1 MSGTHPHQ
9 WSPRRF
15 YTCFPF
21 QSAAAVKYGKEPSRP
36 TRTGLSDSF
45 RSARN
50 SLRRVIGT
58 GLAESATPMK
68 NAIRLAPKSQSIG
81 IENFVTHNG
90 DFEFYKINGKYY
102 DTEAIQQFLVKTLNV
117 PMPATVDSAAIAGMM
132 DLLRVQGCF
141 ALSARYAVC
150 FEMDGGGPMDP
161 NVEYPV
167 VWHYEEIG
175 KMFEKALND
184 MIDEKNIRSLEDISS
199 SDELREELV
208 NKVRSSFLELGSSK
222 TLHHRMESVIYALDD
237 FVSFDIEKGNLGKFV
252 KATVDA
258 FFDNDLLH
266 SMRIFIENAK
276 GSFGLCVTTSMDAHR
291 QVLFAAK
298 GQTLSVAF
306 YPRKGVICYGS
317 EQAAVKAGL
326 NYEIPQGKSMFG
338 TDIECVDENA
348 VRLDLDDLGGEICLL
363 DWGYGGDEEPAV
375 SPPNRNL
382 AVYKVMGGAVNVI
395 LLHQE
400 NAMNKSSKLHTRLV
414 ELENNEFI
422 KPLLD
427 DCDDPVLKDIQDI
440 PRICANIQA
449 DWHDVGLNRMTAWH
463 LGQCVKKRM
472 QALVDGTIDSHKNS
486 VDILVIGCE
495 VSLWAAE
502 QFVSDLQKCF
512 PKLGVKAVSSNK
524 LLGLFGQELVM
535 PSIGFPFTQKTL
547 DMKDPIVI
555 IVSHSGGTFA
565 PLACSNLMQSFSSS
579 IFAVT
584 SEWDTQVGKQLRS
597 MHGDKNDVLTS
608 RIFSTEVGVRPA
620 EPCSVSVV
628 ATHQLLTKI
637 FEHICVT
644 ILSDPHFRSITGSV
658 ITERDLQTLERCNL
672 ANIKSL
678 ERIVG
683 VDHRGYEIQKSMK
696 DTEEELRAAG
706 DIWSEHILENAKA
719 YIMSFVYIV
728 VTVVAGF
735 PLISGIAYAAGLRG
749 DKYPGDQIFYLLRF
763 LDALVYFWLPQINI
777 FILRL
782 FQGRNLRHRM
792 VGRTVVIGDPCS
804 WVAQSAEAFLSKIFA
819 CSYSIAG
826 LNVLSG
832 NPADHLVHRHTH
844 RVVRGSL
851 LVCGRPDGR
860 LTALTTLEASTCL
873 AVNQASSIQSIGG
886 TCESI
891 TIGHNLSKLPLSFK
905 GIFLETYRPQFLCE
919 KLLDDAD
926 DVGNFDLDKSK
937 HKPMQLTSTG
947 NLKADGTS
955 FVDLDRVPTIY
966 EHDDEHGSSVSSSDD
981 EFLESLLHEDSDS
994 SKDQINAHQ
1003 DTSSNNDDAA
1013 NSFTDFLEFLHSADT
1028 SSDENGNSSAGRD
1041 DEDRKNL
1048 EPKRKQPRENGWSK
1062 LRTSITRRMTSSDE
1076 DDLNSSFFSTESE
1089 RNNDRPRPR
1098 GGTIKKASN
1107 AEDNDMGNILFS
1119 KESQEAN
1126 QRRPSR
1132 RQRSQ
1137 LKNSL
1142 TRISI
1147 TKPRSSLDEE
1157 LNISFISTESET
1169 RSEQTRSQSPGE
1181 DDDLGNSFV
1190 SKQSQ
1195 DYNRR
1200 RPARRQQNQL
1210 KNSLTRITL
1219 RKGSSLSSDQDEPK
1233 GRSSASL
1240 LGEYSNMEKEAREK
1254 ATSKG
1259 AHGDHHHLDTVINDM
1274 IKERKGHDRM
1284 VEIFHEFDTNNNG
1297 FIEFRE
1303 FVVAYKKINPDVS
1316 IVQLQAMFEEA
1327 DMDGNG
1333 SLDLNEFVQMTKMPH
1348 VDVLGK
1354 LSVVNRDARGLVQV
1368 MPSAERYFGEEL
1380 EKNATKGVGAFIMSQ
1395 SQHLSMELYESRIAS
1410 VERFVAM
1417 TVMFHQMGMRVQ
1429 SFFPRISFGFLG
1441 YRMDR
1446 THSIMRIAT
1455 TASPV
1460 SGADVR
1466 DRMLELHLR
1475 FKIQKAVN
1483 LVARKYMQWRKR
1495 QVVTSTPEVIGP
1507 TTHDK
1512 LLKEG
1517 CMNRRKSL

>member
-947 NLKADGTS
+947 NLKAGRTS
-955 FVDLDRVPTIY
+955 FIDRSSVPTIY
-966 EHDDEHGSSVSSSDD
+966 EHDDELDSSVSSNDD
-981 EFLESLLHEDSDS
+981 GYLDSLINEGSGPPEDQTNIHQAASSNKDDGATSFAEFLEILESDVDSATDQGSSHLDS
-994 SKDQINAHQ
+994 
-1003 DTSSNNDDAA
+1003 
-1013 NSFTDFLEFLHSADT
+1013 
-1028 SSDENGNSSAGRD
+1028 SSDENGRNSGGADSEAAQ
-1041 DEDRKNL
+1041 NP
-1048 EPKRKQPRENGWSK
+1048 EPKRRPPRENGWSK
-1062 LRTSITRRMTSSDE
+1062 LRTSITRRRTSSDD

-1089 RNNDRPRPR
+1089 TRSERAEYDDWPQSR
-1098 GGTIKKASN
+1098 GDTIKKASN
-1107 AEDNDMGNILFS
+1107 AEANDLGNIVLS

-1126 QRRPSR
+1126 RRRSSR
-1132 RQRSQ
+1132 RQQSQ

-1142 TRISI
+1142 TRI
-1147 TKPRSSLDEE
+1147 T
-1157 LNISFISTESET
+1157 
-1169 RSEQTRSQSPGE
+1169 
-1181 DDDLGNSFV
+1181 
-1190 SKQSQ
+1190 
-1195 DYNRR
+1195 RR
-1200 RPARRQQNQL
+1200 RA
-1210 KNSLTRITL
+1210 
-1219 RKGSSLSSDQDEPK
+1219 GSFSSDQDEPK

-1274 IKERKGHDRM
+1274 IKERKGYDRL
-1284 VEIFHEFDTNNNG
+1284 VEIFNDIDVDNNG
-1297 FIEFRE
+1297 VIEFRE
-1303 FVVAYKKINPDVS
+1303 FAVTYKNINPDAS

-1327 DMDGNG
+1327 DIDGTG
-1333 SLDLNEFVQMTKMPH
+1333 TLDLNEFVQMSKTLQ
-1348 VDVLGK
+1348 VDALGK
-1354 LSVVNRDARGLVQV
+1354 MSVINRDSRGLVQV
-1368 MPSAERYFGEEL
+1368 MPSTERYFGEEL
-1380 EKNATKGVGAFIMSQ
+1380 ESTVPEGVGAFALSQ
-1395 SQHLSMELYESRIAS
+1395 SQHMAMELHESRVAS
-1410 VERFVAM
+1410 MERFVAM
-1417 TVMFHQMGMRVQ
+1417 TVMFHQMGRRVQ
-1429 SFFPRISFGFLG
+1429 SFFPRISFGLLG

-1483 LVARKYMQWRKR
+1483 LVARRYKHWKR
-1495 QVVTSTPEVIGP
+1495 NGTNFGMSGGESFVDSE
-1507 TTHDK
+1507 
-1512 LLKEG
+1512 
-1517 CMNRRKSL
+1517 KSL

>member
-1 MSGTHPHQ
+1 MGNNLSGWSDPAFNPDSSGKRLVRGFFGHTRFATSSKATMSGTHPHQ

-427 DCDDPVLKDIQDI
+427 DCADPVLKDIQDI
-440 PRICANIQA
+440 PRICANIQE
-449 DWHDVGLNRMTAWH
+449 DWRDVGLNRMTAWH

-472 QALVDGTIDSHKNS
+472 QAHVDGLIENHASQ
-486 VDILVIGCE
+486 VDILVTGCE

-512 PKLGVKAVSSNK
+512 PKLYVKSVSSNK

-597 MHGDKNDVLTS
+597 MYGDKNDLLTS

-628 ATHQLLTKI
+628 ATHQLLTNI
-637 FEHICVT
+637 FEHICMQ
-644 ILSDPHFRSITGSV
+644 IISNPHFRSITGSI
-658 ITERDLQTLERCNL
+658 ITERDLQTLERCNVE
-672 ANIKSL
+672 NIKSL

-683 VDHRGYEIQKSMK
+683 VDRKGNEVHQLLKQ
-696 DTEEELRAAG
+696 TEEELRAAG

-719 YIMSFVYIV
+719 YIMSFVYII
-728 VTVVAGF
+728 VTVTIGY

-749 DKYPGDQIFYLLRF
+749 DKNPGDRIFYLLRF
-763 LDALVYFWLPQINI
+763 LDALLYFWLPQINI

-792 VGRTVVIGDPCS
+792 VGRTVVIGDPCP

-851 LVCGRPDGR
+851 FVCGRPDGR

-891 TIGHNLSKLPLSFK
+891 TIGHNMSELPLSFK
-905 GIFLETYRPQFLCE
+905 GIFLETHRPQFLCE
-919 KLLDDAD
+919 KLLDDVDTAEKKARNKD
-926 DVGNFDLDKSK
+926 MK
-937 HKPMQLTSTG
+937 LTATG
-947 NLKADGTS
+947 NLKTNRTT
-955 FVDLDRVPTIY
+955 F
-966 EHDDEHGSSVSSSDD
+966 
-981 EFLESLLHEDSDS
+981 SDS
-994 SKDQINAHQ
+994 SEHD
-1003 DTSSNNDDAA
+1003 SSTG
-1013 NSFTDFLEFLHSADT
+1013 SVPGQGLPTIK
-1028 SSDENGNSSAGRD
+1028 EN
-1041 DEDRKNL
+1041 
-1048 EPKRKQPRENGWSK
+1048 EPKRGLSMRRFSSK
-1062 LRTSITRRMTSSDE
+1062 KDVG
-1076 DDLNSSFFSTESE
+1076 D
-1089 RNNDRPRPR
+1089 
-1098 GGTIKKASN
+1098 
-1107 AEDNDMGNILFS
+1107 
-1119 KESQEAN
+1119 
-1126 QRRPSR
+1126 
-1132 RQRSQ
+1132 
-1137 LKNSL
+1137 
-1142 TRISI
+1142 
-1147 TKPRSSLDEE
+1147 E
-1157 LNISFISTESET
+1157 LN
-1169 RSEQTRSQSPGE
+1169 
-1181 DDDLGNSFV
+1181 V
-1190 SKQSQ
+1190 SKRKSV
-1195 DYNRR
+1195 
-1200 RPARRQQNQL
+1200 
-1210 KNSLTRITL
+1210 L
-1219 RKGSSLSSDQDEPK
+1219 RFRSKRGMPGDELNTSK
-1233 GRSSASL
+1233 HRSSASL
-1240 LGEYSNMEKEAREK
+1240 LGAYSNMEKEAKSK
-1254 ATSKG
+1254 ASKVG
-1259 AHGDHHHLDTVINDM
+1259 IHDTHHLDTVIADL
-1274 IKERKGHDRM
+1274 IKETKGHDRA
-1284 VEIFHEFDTNNNG
+1284 VEIFHSIDADGSGELDFEEFT
-1297 FIEFRE
+1297 
-1303 FVVAYKKINPDVS
+1303 VAYKKINPDVS
-1316 IVQLQAMFEEA
+1316 MVQLQAMFEES
-1327 DMDGNG
+1327 DIDGSG
-1333 SLDLNEFVQMTKMPH
+1333 TLDLEEFVEMSKMPQ
-1348 VDVLGK
+1348 VDILGK
-1354 LSVVNRDARGLVQV
+1354 MSVTNRDDRGLMQV
-1368 MPSAERYFGEEL
+1368 MPSTERYFGEEL
-1380 EKNATKGVGAFIMSQ
+1380 KKTAPKGVGAFVLSH
-1395 SQHLSMELYESRIAS
+1395 SQHLAMELYESRFAS
-1410 VERFVAM
+1410 MQRFVAM
-1417 TVMFHQMGMRVQ
+1417 TVMFHQMGTRVE
-1429 SFFPRISFGFLG
+1429 SFFPKISLGLLG

-1466 DRMLELHLR
+1466 DRMVELHLR
-1475 FKIQKAVN
+1475 FKVQKAVN
-1483 LVARKYMQWRKR
+1483 VVNRHYRQWKRNSIRKVGSEDETPDPSFDRNLVL
-1495 QVVTSTPEVIGP
+1495 
-1507 TTHDK
+1507 DK
-1512 LLKEG
+1512 EDK
-1517 CMNRRKSL
+1517 